1 MPRFISQVN
10 SAGAIG
16 ISSDGTDQ
24 GNVTKINF
32 ENNRIEVKSGIAT
45 VMADP
50 LSVVGL

>member
-1 MPRFISQVN
+1 MPRLLSAVN
-10 SAGAIG
+10 GGGKIG

-24 GNVTKINF
+24 GNVTRINF

-45 VMADP
+45 VMSDP

>member
-1 MPRFISQVN
+1 MPRLISQVN

-32 ENNRIEVKSGIAT
+32 EIQQ
-45 VMADP
+45 
-50 LSVVGL
+50 VVLLNQLPFFVL